1 LKRYLLIILFC
12 LTFAKSTVAEP
23 PTRASLEKLFLITNT
38 KTRVDD
44 QYSMMLPNLTQALK
58 NFNPPG
64 TDNPEAKRVAD
75 RAFNIALPKMVK
87 LFSEKMDWKSLKEDY
102 IKLYAATFSQE
113 EINGLISFYQ
123 SPLGKSY
130 LEKLPI
136 LTLKSGEITQKRMQL
151 LYPEMNQIVKD
162 TMEELKA
169 TPQEKKK

>member
-1 LKRYLLIILFC
+1 MKRYFWMVLFC
-12 LTFAKSTVAEP
+12 LTFAFPAVAESP
-23 PTRASLEKLFLITNT
+23 SRASLEKLFLITNT
-38 KTRVDD
+38 KTRIDD
-44 QYSMMLPNLTQALK
+44 QYSMMLPNLKQALK

-64 TDNPEAKRVAD
+64 TDNPEARREVD

-87 LFSEKMDWKSLKEDY
+87 LFREKMGWKSLKEDY

-123 SPLGKSY
+123 SPLGRSY

-136 LTLKSGEITQKRMQL
+136 LTLKSGEITQNRMQL

-162 TMEELKA
+162 TIEDLKA
-169 TPQEKKK
+169 TPQEKKN